1 MTSGDHCEQTKVE
14 SDTHDFES
22 KNDFQK
28 NFRPRPDFQ
37 KPTDWE
43 LMPLQFEF
51 FLTECDRKFKVVET
65 KFHFA
70 SVSGRAIERAF
81 QKNLNSS
88 RMISF
93 QNRVEISRSEQI
105 VSWPNVENI
114 AFLALFGTFWD
125 GNFLLHFFRG
135 HNFSTN
141 VRGKNISGTWI
152 CAELRAESIPHI

>member
-1 MTSGDHCEQTKVE
+1 MGGDHCNSTHWE
-14 SDTHDFES
+14 SVTRLFES
-22 KNDFQK
+22 ENDFQK
-28 NFRPRPDFQ
+28 KFWSRSNFQ
-37 KPTDWE
+37 KPTDWG
-43 LMPLQFEF
+43 LMTLQIET
-51 FLTECDRKFKVVET
+51 FLTECDTKLKDVET

-81 QKNLNSS
+81 QENLNSW

-93 QNRVEISRSEQI
+93 QNRVEISRSERI

-125 GNFLLHFFRG
+125 GNLLFHFFRC

-141 VRGKNISGTWI
+141 FRGKNISGTWI
-152 CAELRAESIPHI
+152 CPKLRAELIPRI